1 MHLPKVL
8 LCIASMSLA
17 FTKTAALFAQSQWR
31 RVIPTRTQLV
41 RSFASASGSEDTVV
55 ATCTKKI
62 SDLLKPM
69 RIKVT
74 SSNDDPNG
82 SHVSL
87 RANFFHISVKRSL
100 ISVLCSTR

>member
-1 MHLPKVL
+1 MRLGKVV
-8 LCIASMSLA
+8 LCIASMSLT
-17 FTKTAALFAQSQWR
+17 FTKTAALWTQGQWR
-31 RVIPTRTQLV
+31 RVIPNRTQLV
-41 RSFASASGSEDTVV
+41 RSFAATSGSEDTVV

-87 RANFFHISVKRSL
+87 RANFIHIGVKRSMIPIL
-100 ISVLCSTR
+100 YSTR